1 MSNLLVVESEN
12 DKFFIEAI
20 IKQLNLSHQVTV
32 ENWEIYIDEY
42 ACIGGTGK
50 LKDTLMSL
58 KHKYETGKFY
68 REKVGIIF
76 DQDKASTEA
85 RLKLIND
92 TVREVFGSTDSFQ
105 KTSSFITLQADET
118 CSFELAC
125 YFIHL
130 DGAGEVENILKEIK
144 VADSPHADCLSENW
158 INCLKEKEKQTTFS
172 DKELVKEWVRFY
184 MRYDTCD
191 KKRRK
196 QAALKCDMAAALE
209 RTEIWD
215 FEHPCLNEL
224 KSFLMLFR

>member
-1 MSNLLVVESEN
+1 MSNILVVESEN

-32 ENWEIYIDEY
+32 ENWEICIDEY
-42 ACIGGTGK
+42 ACLEGTGNLEET
-50 LKDTLMSL
+50 LKTLKNKIS
-58 KHKYETGKFY
+58 KTEP
-68 REKVGIIF
+68 EKVGIIF

-92 TVREVFGSTDSFQ
+92 TVQKVFGSTDSFQ

-130 DGAGEVENILKEIK
+130 DGAGEVENLLKTIK
-144 VADSPHADCLSENW
+144 TADSPHADCLSKNW
-158 INCLKEKEKQTTFS
+158 INCLKEEQTTFS

-184 MRYDTCD
+184 IRYDTCD

-196 QAALKCDMAAALE
+196 QAARKCDMAAALE

-215 FEHPCLNEL
+215 FEHPCLDEL
-224 KSFLMLFR
+224 KSFLRLFR